1 MNTSQ
6 IRLVDSS
13 GRAQRPHTKQPLGRL
28 FIDRGLIKTSDLL
41 LAFGHQCM
49 NDVKVGHM
57 LVSQG
62 QISEESLYETLA
74 IQNVLP
80 FIDMQS
86 DLPDLTPQ
94 ADMDPH
100 QCLRLQC
107 VLRRREG
114 EATILATS
122 SLEQFKNSKATLP
135 AHLHPVK
142 MAIATRSHITETT
155 RVGASTIMAMKA
167 ETRVPED
174 LSCRSLPAESKTC
187 LVWHYPC

>member
-1 MNTSQ
+1 
-6 IRLVDSS
+6 
-13 GRAQRPHTKQPLGRL
+13 
-28 FIDRGLIKTSDLL
+28 
-41 LAFGHQCM
+41 M

-174 LSCRSLPAESKTC
+174 LSCRSLPAEIKTC